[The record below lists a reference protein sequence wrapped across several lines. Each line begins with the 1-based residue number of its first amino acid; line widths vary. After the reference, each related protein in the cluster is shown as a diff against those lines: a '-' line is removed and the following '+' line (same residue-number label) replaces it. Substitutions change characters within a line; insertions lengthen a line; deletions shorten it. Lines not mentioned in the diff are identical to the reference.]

1 MYIFWL
7 TLLLLLVVAVIV
19 IVLMACSISLVETQS
34 VNIIERFGKFVRIQK
49 AGLNFRIPFIERVA
63 GKVSLR
69 VQQLDI
75 IAETKTRD
83 NVFVHIK
90 VSVQFLVEESRA
102 VDAFYK
108 LTNARDQMESYVFD
122 VIRSSLPRMSL
133 DESFENKDAIA
144 LDIKKELS
152 EEMST
157 YGYTIIKSLV
167 VDINPE
173 ENVKRSMNEI
183 NAAQRQL
190 EATKAKAEAEKL
202 IKIKEAE
209 GQKES
214 MKLLGEGIAEQRK
227 AIARGLRVSLEDVKE
242 GAGDDISS
250 EYISSLVMMYQ
261 YLDTL
266 ENMTKSSKSNVIFT
280 PNSPKGFN
288 NLTSEMISA
297 LSVTKDV

>member
-1 MYIFWL
+1 MFFLIFL
-7 TLLLLLVVAVIV
+7 VIISMFLLAF
-19 IVLMACSISLVETQS
+19 SISIVETQS
-34 VNIIERFGKFVRIQK
+34 VNIIERFGKFVRIQR
-49 AGLNFRIPFIERVA
+49 AGLNFRIPFIERIA
-63 GKVSLR
+63 GRVSLR

-75 IAETKTRD
+75 VAETKTRD
-83 NVFVHIK
+83 NVFVHMK
-90 VSVQFLVEESRA
+90 VSVQFLVEESKA

-108 LTNARDQMESYVFD
+108 LTNARAQMESYVFD

-227 AIARGLRVSLEDVKE
+227 AIARGLRVSIEDVKE
-242 GAGDDISS
+242 GTGGNISS

-266 ENMTKSSKSNVIFT
+266 ENMTKSGKSNVIFT

-297 LSVTKDV
+297 LSAVKDM

>member
-1 MYIFWL
+1 MFVFFLIFL
-7 TLLLLLVVAVIV
+7 IIISIFLLAF
-19 IVLMACSISLVETQS
+19 SISIVETQS
-34 VNIIERFGKFVRIQK
+34 VNIIERFGKFVRIQR
-49 AGLNFRIPFIERVA
+49 AGLNFRIPFIERIA
-63 GKVSLR
+63 GRVSLR

-75 IAETKTRD
+75 VAETKTRD
-83 NVFVHIK
+83 NVFVHMK
-90 VSVQFLVEESRA
+90 VSVQFLVEESKA

-108 LTNARDQMESYVFD
+108 LTNARAQMESYVFD

-227 AIARGLRVSLEDVKE
+227 AIARGLRVSIEDVKE
-242 GAGDDISS
+242 GTGGNISS

-266 ENMTKSSKSNVIFT
+266 ENMTKSGKSNVIFT

-297 LSVTKDV
+297 LSAVKDM

>member
-1 MYIFWL
+1 MLMVWLIFL
-7 TLLLLLVVAVIV
+7 
-19 IVLMACSISLVETQS
+19 IVLAVFLLAFSISIVATQS
-34 VNIIERFGKFVRIQK
+34 VNVIERFGKFVRIQR
-49 AGLNFRIPFIERVA
+49 AGLNFRIPFIERIA

-75 IAETKTRD
+75 VAETKTRD
-83 NVFVHIK
+83 NVFVHMK
-90 VSVQFLVEESRA
+90 VSVQFLVEESKA

-108 LTNARDQMESYVFD
+108 LTNARAQMESYVFD

-227 AIARGLRVSLEDVKE
+227 AIARGLRVSIEDVKE
-242 GAGDDISS
+242 GTGGNISS

-266 ENMTKSSKSNVIFT
+266 ENMTKSGKSNVIFT

-297 LSVTKDV
+297 LSAVKDM

>member
-1 MYIFWL
+1 MFMAWLIFL
-7 TLLLLLVVAVIV
+7 GILAVFLLAFSV
-19 IVLMACSISLVETQS
+19 SLVETQS
-34 VNIIERFGKFVRIQK
+34 VNVIERFGKFVRIQR

-63 GKVSLR
+63 GRVSLR

-75 IAETKTRD
+75 VAETKTRD
-83 NVFVHIK
+83 NVFVHMK
-90 VSVQFLVEESRA
+90 VSVQFLVEEASA

-108 LTNARDQMESYVFD
+108 LTNARAQMESYVFD

-227 AIARGLRVSLEDVKE
+227 AIARGLRVSIEDVKE
-242 GAGDDISS
+242 GTGGNISS

-266 ENMTKSSKSNVIFT
+266 ENMTKSGKSNVIFT

-297 LSVTKDV
+297 LSAVKDV

>member
-1 MYIFWL
+1 
-7 TLLLLLVVAVIV
+7 
-19 IVLMACSISLVETQS
+19 
-34 VNIIERFGKFVRIQK
+34 
-49 AGLNFRIPFIERVA
+49 
-63 GKVSLR
+63 
-69 VQQLDI
+69 
-75 IAETKTRD
+75 
-83 NVFVHIK
+83 
-90 VSVQFLVEESRA
+90 
-102 VDAFYK
+102 
-108 LTNARDQMESYVFD
+108 
-122 VIRSSLPRMSL
+122 
-133 DESFENKDAIA
+133 
-144 LDIKKELS
+144 
-152 EEMST
+152 MST

-227 AIARGLRVSLEDVKE
+227 AIARGLRVSIEDVKE
-242 GAGDDISS
+242 GTGEGVSS

-266 ENMTKSSKSNVIFT
+266 ENMTKSGKSNVIFT

-297 LSVTKDV
+297 LSAVKDM

>member
-1 MYIFWL
+1 MFMFFLMFLVIISIF
-7 TLLLLLVVAVIV
+7 LLAF
-19 IVLMACSISLVETQS
+19 SISIVETQS
-34 VNIIERFGKFVRIQK
+34 VNIIERFGKFVRIQR
-49 AGLNFRIPFIERVA
+49 AGLNFRIPFIERIA
-63 GKVSLR
+63 GRVSLR

-75 IAETKTRD
+75 VAETKTRD
-83 NVFVHIK
+83 NVFVHMK
-90 VSVQFLVEESRA
+90 VSVQFLVEESKA

-108 LTNARDQMESYVFD
+108 LTNARAQMESYVFD

-227 AIARGLRVSLEDVKE
+227 AIARGLRVSIEDVKE
-242 GAGDDISS
+242 GTGGNISS

-266 ENMTKSSKSNVIFT
+266 ENMTKSGKSNVIFT

-297 LSVTKDV
+297 LSAVKDI

>member
-1 MYIFWL
+1 MVIISIF
-7 TLLLLLVVAVIV
+7 LLAF
-19 IVLMACSISLVETQS
+19 SISIVETQS
-34 VNIIERFGKFVRIQK
+34 VNIIERFGKFVRIQR
-49 AGLNFRIPFIERVA
+49 AGLNFRIPFIERIA
-63 GKVSLR
+63 GRVSLR

-75 IAETKTRD
+75 VAETKTRD
-83 NVFVHIK
+83 NVFVHMK
-90 VSVQFLVEESRA
+90 VSVQFLVEESKA

-108 LTNARDQMESYVFD
+108 LTNARAQMESYVFD

-214 MKLLGEGIAEQRK
+214 MKLFGEGIAEQRK
-227 AIARGLRVSLEDVKE
+227 AIARGLRVSIEDVKE
-242 GAGDDISS
+242 GTGGNISS

-266 ENMTKSSKSNVIFT
+266 ENMTKSGKSNVIFT

-297 LSVTKDV
+297 LSAVKDM

>member
-1 MYIFWL
+1 MFMVWL
-7 TLLLLLVVAVIV
+7 VPIIV
-19 IVLMACSISLVETQS
+19 ILIILLGLSISLVETQS
-34 VNIIERFGKFVRIQK
+34 VNIIERFGKFVRIQR
-49 AGLNFRIPFIERVA
+49 AGLNFRIPIIERIA
-63 GKVSLR
+63 GRVSLR

-75 IAETKTRD
+75 VAETKTRD
-83 NVFVHIK
+83 NVFVHMK
-90 VSVQFLVEESRA
+90 VSVQFLVEEASA

-108 LTNARDQMESYVFD
+108 LTNARAQMESYVFD

-227 AIARGLRVSLEDVKE
+227 AIARGLRVSIEDVKE
-242 GAGDDISS
+242 GAGDNISS

-266 ENMTKSSKSNVIFT
+266 ENMTKSGKSNVIFT

-297 LSVTKDV
+297 LSATKDV

>member
-1 MYIFWL
+1 MFFLMFLVIISIF
-7 TLLLLLVVAVIV
+7 LLAF
-19 IVLMACSISLVETQS
+19 SISIVETQS
-34 VNIIERFGKFVRIQK
+34 VNIIERFGKFVRIQR
-49 AGLNFRIPFIERVA
+49 AGLNFRIPFIERIA
-63 GKVSLR
+63 GRVSLR

-75 IAETKTRD
+75 VAETKTRD
-83 NVFVHIK
+83 NVFVHMK
-90 VSVQFLVEESRA
+90 VSVQFLVEESKA

-108 LTNARDQMESYVFD
+108 LTNARAQMESYVFD

-227 AIARGLRVSLEDVKE
+227 AIARGLRVSIEDVKE
-242 GAGDDISS
+242 GTGGNISS

-266 ENMTKSSKSNVIFT
+266 ENMTKSGKSNVIFT

-297 LSVTKDV
+297 LSAVKDI

>member
-1 MYIFWL
+1 MFFLIFL
-7 TLLLLLVVAVIV
+7 VIISIFLLAF
-19 IVLMACSISLVETQS
+19 SISIVETQS
-34 VNIIERFGKFVRIQK
+34 VNIIERFGKFVRIQR
-49 AGLNFRIPFIERVA
+49 AGLNFRIPFIERIA
-63 GKVSLR
+63 GRVSLR

-75 IAETKTRD
+75 VAETKTRD
-83 NVFVHIK
+83 NVFVHMK
-90 VSVQFLVEESRA
+90 VSVQFLVEESKA

-108 LTNARDQMESYVFD
+108 LTNARAQMESYVFD

-167 VDINPE
+167 IDINPE

-227 AIARGLRVSLEDVKE
+227 AIARGLRVSIEDVKE
-242 GAGDDISS
+242 GTGGNISS

-266 ENMTKSSKSNVIFT
+266 ENMTKSGKSNVIFT

-297 LSVTKDV
+297 LSAVKDI

>member
-1 MYIFWL
+1 MFM
-7 TLLLLLVVAVIV
+7 VVLMFFVILA
-19 IVLMACSISLVETQS
+19 IVLLIFSANIVETQS
-34 VNIIERFGKFVRIQK
+34 VNIIERFGKFIRIQK
-49 AGLNFRIPFIERVA
+49 AGLNFKIPFIEMVA
-63 GKVSLR
+63 GRVSLR

-75 IAETKTRD
+75 IAETKTKD
-83 NVFVHIK
+83 NVFVHMK
-90 VSVQFLVEESRA
+90 VSVQFLVEESKA
-102 VDAFYK
+102 TDAFYK
-108 LTNARDQMESYVFD
+108 LTNARAQMESYVFD
-122 VIRSSLPRMSL
+122 VIRSSLPRMTL
-133 DESFENKDAIA
+133 DDSFENKDSIA
-144 LDIKKELS
+144 MDIKKELS
-152 EEMST
+152 EEMGN

-190 EATKAKAEAEKL
+190 EATKAKAEADK
-202 IKIKEAE
+202 IVRIKEAE

-227 AIARGLRVSLEDVKE
+227 AIARGLRKSIEDVKE
-242 GAGDDISS
+242 GSDNTMSN

-266 ENMTKSSKSNVIFT
+266 ENMTKNGKSNVIFT

-288 NLTSEMISA
+288 NLSTEMMGA
-297 LSVTKDV
+297 LSATKDM

>member
-1 MYIFWL
+1 MFM
-7 TLLLLLVVAVIV
+7 VVSMFLAILA
-19 IVLMACSISLVETQS
+19 IVLLIFSVNMVETQS
-34 VNIIERFGKFVRIQK
+34 VNIVERFGKFIRIQK
-49 AGLNFRIPFIERVA
+49 AGLNFKIPFIEMVA
-63 GKVSLR
+63 GRVSLR

-75 IAETKTRD
+75 IAETKTKD
-83 NVFVHIK
+83 NVFVHMK
-90 VSVQFLVEESRA
+90 VSVQFLVEESKA
-102 VDAFYK
+102 TDAFYK
-108 LTNARDQMESYVFD
+108 LTNARAQMESYVFD
-122 VIRSSLPRMSL
+122 VIRSSLPRMTL
-133 DESFENKDAIA
+133 DDSFENKDSIA
-144 LDIKKELS
+144 MDIKKELS
-152 EEMST
+152 EEMGN

-190 EATKAKAEAEKL
+190 EATKAKAEADK
-202 IKIKEAE
+202 IVRIKEAE

-227 AIARGLRVSLEDVKE
+227 AIARGLRKSIEDVKE
-242 GAGDDISS
+242 GSDNTMSN

-266 ENMTKSSKSNVIFT
+266 ENMTKNGKSNVIFT

-288 NLTSEMISA
+288 NLSTEMISA
-297 LSVTKDV
+297 LSATKDM

>member
-1 MYIFWL
+1 MLMVWLIFL
-7 TLLLLLVVAVIV
+7 
-19 IVLMACSISLVETQS
+19 IVLAVFLLAFSISIVATQS
-34 VNIIERFGKFVRIQK
+34 VNVIERFGKFVRIQR
-49 AGLNFRIPFIERVA
+49 AGLNFRIPFIERIA

-75 IAETKTRD
+75 VAETKTRD
-83 NVFVHIK
+83 NVFVHMK
-90 VSVQFLVEESRA
+90 VSVQFLVEESKA

-108 LTNARDQMESYVFD
+108 LTNARAQMESYVFD

-227 AIARGLRVSLEDVKE
+227 AIARGLRVSIEDVKE
-242 GAGDDISS
+242 GTGEGVSS

-266 ENMTKSSKSNVIFT
+266 ENMTKSGKSNVIFT

-297 LSVTKDV
+297 LSAVKDI

>member
-1 MYIFWL
+1 MVIISIF
-7 TLLLLLVVAVIV
+7 LLAF
-19 IVLMACSISLVETQS
+19 SISIVETQS
-34 VNIIERFGKFVRIQK
+34 VNIIERFGKFVRIQR
-49 AGLNFRIPFIERVA
+49 AGLNFRIPFIERIA
-63 GKVSLR
+63 GRVSLR

-75 IAETKTRD
+75 VAETKTKD
-83 NVFVHIK
+83 NVFVHMK
-90 VSVQFLVEESRA
+90 VSVQFLVEESKA

-108 LTNARDQMESYVFD
+108 LTNARAQMESYVFD

-227 AIARGLRVSLEDVKE
+227 AIARGLRVSIEDVKE
-242 GAGDDISS
+242 GTGGNISS

-266 ENMTKSSKSNVIFT
+266 ENMTKSGKSNVIFT

-297 LSVTKDV
+297 LSAVKDI

>member
-1 MYIFWL
+1 MVWL
-7 TLLLLLVVAVIV
+7 VFL
-19 IVLMACSISLVETQS
+19 IVLIVVLLGFSISLVATQS
-34 VNIIERFGKFVRIQK
+34 VNVVERFGKFVRIQK

-63 GKVSLR
+63 GRVSLR

-75 IAETKTRD
+75 IAETKTKD
-83 NVFVHIK
+83 NVFVHMK

-108 LTNARDQMESYVFD
+108 LTNARAQMESYVFD

-227 AIARGLRVSLEDVKE
+227 AIARGLRISIEDVKE
-242 GAGDDISS
+242 GTDGSISS

-266 ENMTKSSKSNVIFT
+266 ENMTKSGKSNVIFT

-297 LSVTKDV
+297 LSAAKDM

>member
-1 MYIFWL
+1 MFMFFLIFL
-7 TLLLLLVVAVIV
+7 VIISIFLLAF
-19 IVLMACSISLVETQS
+19 SISIVETQS
-34 VNIIERFGKFVRIQK
+34 VNIIERFGKFVRIQR
-49 AGLNFRIPFIERVA
+49 AGLNFRIPFIERIA
-63 GKVSLR
+63 GRVSLR

-75 IAETKTRD
+75 VAETKTRD
-83 NVFVHIK
+83 NVFVHMK
-90 VSVQFLVEESRA
+90 VSVQFLVEESKA

-108 LTNARDQMESYVFD
+108 LTNARAQMESYVFD

-152 EEMST
+152 EEMSA

-227 AIARGLRVSLEDVKE
+227 AIARGLRVSIEDVKE
-242 GAGDDISS
+242 GTGGNISS

-266 ENMTKSSKSNVIFT
+266 ENMTKSGKSNVIFT

-297 LSVTKDV
+297 LSAVKDM

>member
-1 MYIFWL
+1 MFMVWLIFLVIL
-7 TLLLLLVVAVIV
+7 TVFLLAFSV
-19 IVLMACSISLVETQS
+19 SLVETQS
-34 VNIIERFGKFVRIQK
+34 VNVIERFGKFVRIQR

-63 GKVSLR
+63 GRVSLR

-75 IAETKTRD
+75 VAETKTRD
-83 NVFVHIK
+83 NVFVHMK
-90 VSVQFLVEESRA
+90 VSVQFLVEEASA

-108 LTNARDQMESYVFD
+108 LTNARAQMESYVFD

-227 AIARGLRVSLEDVKE
+227 AIARGLRVSIEDVKE
-242 GAGDDISS
+242 GTGGNISS

-266 ENMTKSSKSNVIFT
+266 ENMTKSGKSNVIFT

-297 LSVTKDV
+297 LSAVKDM

>member
-1 MYIFWL
+1 MVWLIFL
-7 TLLLLLVVAVIV
+7 
-19 IVLMACSISLVETQS
+19 IVLAVFLLAFSISIVATQS
-34 VNIIERFGKFVRIQK
+34 VNIIERFGKFVRIQR
-49 AGLNFRIPFIERVA
+49 AGLNFRIPFIERIA
-63 GKVSLR
+63 GRVSLR

-75 IAETKTRD
+75 VAETKTRD
-83 NVFVHIK
+83 NVFVHMK
-90 VSVQFLVEESRA
+90 VSVQFLVEESKA

-108 LTNARDQMESYVFD
+108 LTNARAQMESYVFD

-227 AIARGLRVSLEDVKE
+227 AIARGLRVSIEDVKE
-242 GAGDDISS
+242 GTGEGVSS

-266 ENMTKSSKSNVIFT
+266 ENMTKSGKSNVIFT

-297 LSVTKDV
+297 LSAVKDM